1 VSRMSEADKPNEK
14 PPNDRPSRA
23 ALRERQSLSRRV
35 YLDPSSPSVR
45 SIVRV
50 VVVVLILLLIAN
62 WIQTLI
68 SSVVAL
74 FFLVVLSI
82 FFAYLMDPLV
92 QTIRRPFKAK
102 NLERFMPRGAAI
114 VVAYVI
120 VFSIVGFVIA
130 NVAPRA
136 ADQAREFGTS
146 LPTYSNAIRDR
157 IRDVNRRFDRLRVPD
172 SVQEDMNVRLA
183 EFGASITTTVGNFLL
198 GLVTY
203 LPWLVLV
210 PILAFFFLKDVNHFR
225 LLLLRMFPVG
235 RWRYRAE
242 LVLADVNTTLAAYT
256 RAQIISCILIATLC
270 TIGFWVIGL
279 KYALLLGILAG
290 IFEFVPLIGP
300 ATIGIVATLTAAASD
315 EPTNAI
321 YVIIFLIVLRIVQD
335 YVLYP
340 RIVRGGVHL
349 HPLAIIL
356 SVLAGEQVA
365 GIPGVFLAIPIVAVL
380 SVFYRHVVEHQGRKG
395 ILSSIIQDAE
405 SVTEEIV

>member
-1 VSRMSEADKPNEK
+1 MAEAEK
-14 PPNDRPSRA
+14 PSQQAPDEALSRDE
-23 ALRERQSLSRRV
+23 LRERRSITRRV

-45 SIVRV
+45 SIIRV
-50 VVVVLILLLIAN
+50 VVVVLILLLIAS

-68 SSVVAL
+68 SSLLEL

-92 QTIRRPFKAK
+92 QTIRRPFKAR
-102 NLERFMPRGAAI
+102 NLERLMPRAAAI
-114 VVAYVI
+114 VVAYLI
-120 VFSIVGFVIA
+120 VFSIIGFVIA
-130 NVAPRA
+130 NVAPRVG
-136 ADQAREFGTS
+136 DQAREFGTS

-157 IRDVNRRFDRLRVPD
+157 IRDLNQRFDRLRVPD
-172 SVQEDMNVRLA
+172 SVQEDINVRLA
-183 EFGASITTTVGNFLL
+183 ETGASITSSVGNFLL

-203 LPWLVLV
+203 LPWLLLV
-210 PILAFFFLKDVNHFR
+210 PILSFFFLKDVNHFR

-256 RAQIISCILIATLC
+256 RAQLISCILIATIC
-270 TIGFWVIGL
+270 TLGFWVIGL

-290 IFEFVPLIGP
+290 IFEFVPLLGP

-315 EPTNAI
+315 HPTKAA
-321 YVIIFLIVLRIVQD
+321 YVAIFLIVLRVVQD
-335 YVLYP
+335 YVMYP
-340 RIVRGGVHL
+340 RIVRGGIHL